1 MVDANIKIIAELK
14 LFLET
19 VSNDPDTRRLFTYN
33 DTDFTR
39 DRKLPLERLVCML
52 INQPKR
58 SLCIE
63 LQEFFDYIGASE
75 LSCTKAAYSM
85 QRVKLNPIFFAMW
98 NQWLV
103 DNFYCHYGDK
113 VKKWNGFTLL
123 AVDGS
128 TAYLFDKGDI
138 KKHFGTQS
146 NQHVAVPMAQVMQVH
161 DVLNDLTIWGD
172 IYPINK
178 SEQHIMA
185 CNIDRLAANS
195 LTLFDRGYPG
205 YTLMYLLLNQ
215 ESPRHFLM
223 RCRSNFN
230 NAVKDF
236 LLSGKHSEI
245 IELKP
250 NKEAIDQLRE
260 HGFIVTKNTCIK
272 VRMVKVTLSTGE
284 EEVLLTDL
292 YDEEI
297 YTLEELKALYFMR
310 WQIETTYS
318 KQKNQQQMEVF
329 SGHKVICVEQDYA
342 AGLFTANLQSL
353 ITKQTEN
360 YVQQVSVQRKHNYK
374 INRNVS
380 WAAMKNKIVELFLN
394 FDSREILEHLQK
406 KFEKDL
412 EPIRLGRKYPRV
424 KKATR
429 LKGKY
434 QTYTNYRRAI

>member
-1 MVDANIKIIAELK
+1 MVDANVKIIAELK

-19 VSNDPDTRRLFTYN
+19 VANDPETRKLFTYSE
-33 DTDFTR
+33 TDFTR
-39 DRKLPLERLVCML
+39 DRKLTLDRLVCML
-52 INQPKR
+52 INLSKR
-58 SLCIE
+58 SLCVE
-63 LQEFFDYIGASE
+63 LQEFFDYIGFSQ

-85 QRVKLNPIFFAMW
+85 QRVKLKPIFFSIW
-98 NQWLV
+98 NQWLI
-103 DNFYCHYGDK
+103 DNFYYHYGNK
-113 VKKWNGFTLL
+113 VKKWNGYTLL

-138 KKHFGTQS
+138 KEYFGIQG
-146 NQHVAVPMAQVMQVH
+146 NQYTEVPMAQVMQIH
-161 DVLNDLTIWGD
+161 DVLNDLTLWGD
-172 IYPINK
+172 IYPINH

-185 CNIDRLAANS
+185 CNIDRLPANS
-195 LTLFDRGYPG
+195 LTLFDRGYPS

-215 ESPRHFLM
+215 ESPRHFVM

-236 LLSGKHSEI
+236 LRSGKHSKI

-250 NKEAIDQLRE
+250 NQDAIDKLRE
-260 HGFIVTKNTCIK
+260 HGFIVTNNTRIK
-272 VRMVKVTLSTGE
+272 VRMVKIKLATGE

-292 YDEEI
+292 YDEQL
-297 YTLEELKALYFMR
+297 YGLEELKDMYFMR
-310 WQIETTYS
+310 WQIETTYG

-329 SGHKVICVEQDYA
+329 TGHKVICVEQDYA

-353 ITKQTEN
+353 ITKQTDN
-360 YVQQVSVQRKHNYK
+360 YVQHINARRKHKYK

-380 WAAMKNKIVELFLN
+380 WAAMKNKIVDLFLN
-394 FDSREILEHLQK
+394 FNSREILEQLQK
-406 KFEKDL
+406 KFEKNL
-412 EPIRLGRKYPRV
+412 EPIRLGRKYPRI

-434 QTYTNYRRAI
+434 QTFTNYRRSI